1 MRQSPMSYR
10 GSSFLKAVVV
20 VCSSLSL
27 GACSGGDDVGGE
39 AATHAGPFPAVA
51 LTLVASGFSQPV
63 LVTHASD
70 GSGRLYVVERAG
82 VIRIVRDG
90 AVEPA
95 PFLDISA
102 LVRTSG
108 SEQGLLGLAF
118 PPDYPKRRHFYVHY
132 TAKSGV
138 GDTVVARYRLGADP
152 DVADP
157 ASATVLLRQAQPYAN
172 HNGGHLAFGPDGYL
186 YIGLGDGGAGGDPQG
201 NAQNPRTLLGKL
213 LRVDVESGADPY
225 AIPPGNPFG
234 NEIWALGLRNPWR
247 FSFDRA
253 AGDLYI
259 ADVGQNAYE
268 EVNVQP
274 AASRGG
280 QNYGWNVME
289 GMHCYSGAGCDR
301 TGLTAPVAEYG
312 HDSGNCSITGGYV
325 YRGAQYPSL
334 QGVYFYG
341 DFCSGRLWGL
351 RRSASGW
358 ENARLLDSG
367 LSLSSFGEDESGN
380 LYVVDYGKGD
390 LHRLALR

>member
-1 MRQSPMSYR
+1 
-10 GSSFLKAVVV
+10 
-20 VCSSLSL
+20 
-27 GACSGGDDVGGE
+27 
-39 AATHAGPFPAVA
+39 
-51 LTLVASGFSQPV
+51 
-63 LVTHASD
+63 
-70 GSGRLYVVERAG
+70 
-82 VIRIVRDG
+82 
-90 AVEPA
+90 
-95 PFLDISA
+95 
-102 LVRTSG
+102 
-108 SEQGLLGLAF
+108 LLGLAF
-118 PPDYPKRRHFYVHY
+118 PPDYATRRHFYVHY
-132 TAKSGV
+132 TGKSGV

-157 ASATVLLRQAQPYAN
+157 ASATVLLRQAQPFAN

-186 YIGLGDGGAGGDPQG
+186 YIGLGDGGAAGDPFG

-225 AIPPGNPFG
+225 AIPPDNPFG

-247 FSFDRA
+247 FSFVRA

-259 ADVGQNAYE
+259 GDVGQNAYE
-268 EVNVQP
+268 EVSFQP

-289 GMHCYSGAGCDR
+289 GMHCYRGAGCDQ
-301 TGLTAPVAEYG
+301 TDLTAPVAEYG

-334 QGVYFYG
+334 QGIYFYG

-358 ENARLLDSG
+358 QNARLLDSG

-380 LYVVDYGKGD
+380 LYLVDYGKGD
-390 LHRLALR
+390 LHRLAPR